1 MYILITAAL
10 VFARVSGLIISMP
23 FFNSRL
29 IPDMIKVL
37 FALLLTG
44 LLTSVLPP
52 LYTEIGIG
60 LLLVSMTAEF
70 IFGILIGGTVS
81 LVFASLSVMSNIV
94 SAQVGLAAAIQFN
107 PTMSIPLSPLGNM
120 SVLLATAVFM
130 SSGLHLQLFLLLGE
144 SFSVIPIN
152 QVADPLSGVMMWVG
166 YCNQMF
172 IVGLQMASPVLILT
186 LLINSF
192 IAILAKVA
200 PSMNMFFSVGFI
212 ATMAVGLWLFMYL
225 LPNIL
230 TAEQRV
236 LQDVI
241 HNLPKLFELVGP

>member
-1 MYILITAAL
+1 
-10 VFARVSGLIISMP
+10 
-23 FFNSRL
+23 
-29 IPDMIKVL
+29 
-37 FALLLTG
+37 
-44 LLTSVLPP
+44 
-52 LYTEIGIG
+52 
-60 LLLVSMTAEF
+60 
-70 IFGILIGGTVS
+70 
-81 LVFASLSVMSNIV
+81 
-94 SAQVGLAAAIQFN
+94 
-107 PTMSIPLSPLGNM
+107 
-120 SVLLATAVFM
+120 
-130 SSGLHLQLFLLLGE
+130 
-144 SFSVIPIN
+144 
-152 QVADPLSGVMMWVG
+152 
-166 YCNQMF
+166 MF

-241 HNLPKLFELVGP
+241 HNLPKLFELVGQ